1 MLAPGARVR
10 LRELRAKPHLNGR
23 EGSVKGQ
30 SGEAQRWTVRLD
42 DGTEFALKPAN
53 LEILAAAAATGPTA
67 AAASAPA
74 VAEEVLHGLD
84 CVVAD
89 AELSRRSVC
98 DAMVYCMEHAGSHA
112 ENLARRLVGALGQE
126 GLGTE
131 GVLARLFV
139 ISDVLY
145 NSIQSKRS
153 RSADAC
159 ENLGRTWLQPI
170 ASREERARGEGG
182 VRRVFG
188 AWEAWRVFLPLFTK
202 GLECLLLAPE
212 MRDVSCR
219 EAAGEP
225 DERLRP
231 KLTRWY
237 GGLEQAALPQACLER
252 GLKGPHAL
260 PPVLC
265 RARLCHFERFW
276 HLQVGRAVR
285 LHSLV
290 AAPHLNGEVA
300 ACEQWD
306 SGAGRWKVR
315 LKTGEIKAVRCENLM
330 LRLLWQGSPSVSPLQ
345 SEIGLRQAGSMA
357 MVPQGLPDLLKTAR
371 PWDKLHCLYSL
382 EERLYHERLLCAHV
396 DGSRWVVATPDGDV
410 YVEDFADDDHVEIH
424 RAGPRGGAPPQLRKK
439 MLYRFDMDEQGLI
452 ALMDEGVRLSE
463 SERHEVRHDPVARS
477 GAGGGPFPP
486 VQLDDS
492 WVALESRLGF
502 RRGSPVDVTF
512 ATVYAMDDRAL
523 ASFPEGVITLG
534 RVGTLSDEVPI
545 SPRDAQEDVLD
556 ERILRYRR
564 SGSGQRR
571 RAFAEVVAEQREALT
586 TEEWRAQGPATIGR
600 LLQAHLGQGSG
611 PVQRHYWWRQILGLA
626 AADPGVDEHLFL
638 CELIETASTADQL
651 NLPGCEAF
659 ELAARRFQLW
669 EEVYSEALRQVEVA
683 GTAGATADSDGWL
696 DERRIFLGG
705 TRSKGHALVSPPLEK
720 HAAER
725 MQEESAILKEVWLR
739 EGIAALNDLGGR
751 GADIPVGAP
760 TACQVAAVRRL
771 AQLYGR
777 VEPPPSDVTP
787 LGAWQTLQASRN
799 GYADVMAEGASTT
812 YRKGAMALPRA
823 AAGRVR
829 LVDVLPP
836 HLQSLLSDSSQMLQ
850 EPEARNFALGE
861 APRVCAMDPV
871 LQRHGYQLGECLSEL
886 LSAGIIERASE
897 GSIIERAGIFFVP
910 KKDSSLRLI
919 FDTRRSNAH
928 FQDPPYTLLA
938 SGEALANLEVDAAEG
953 VAVASGDVECCF
965 YQYELPSWARAFF
978 GLPAVQARF
987 LDPAARQQLG
997 VSDPSEMIH
1006 FVARVVPMG
1015 WSWAVHLIQEAHA
1028 HVLSTVSPEA
1038 PWIADKAAATPP
1050 WRVERMLAALS
1061 ARGIQ
1066 ASFDRDDG
1074 DLHTLLG
1081 FVLHKPSATW
1091 RLSQSK
1097 FWRLKFSFDVVLT
1110 PGRLVTGREL
1120 ERLMG
1125 HITAAVMLQR
1135 HMLSLFHAIYEFCRR
1150 SRDKRQPLWSS
1161 VRRELSWF
1169 RALLPCVTVSLSLR
1183 RVGSLSERSR
1193 FRGVLTADYA
1203 PRDTLVEQQ
1212 LLHASAA
1219 DVTAEGTLTHFEEVP
1234 AARLLAD
1241 PWAVAAAR
1249 RWRRAAAIHVLEAE
1263 GARWAVRRL
1272 ARNSQLHGHRHLIL
1286 GDNLGAVC
1294 ACEKGRAAH
1303 FALNVVC
1310 REICAISIAAGMQ
1323 LRFRWIPSEL
1333 NPGDAPSRRF
1343 MPGMG
1348 KQHGVGQCGTPSAR
1362 GEKGTQQAGP
1372 LSGAIGSR
1380 EHNHASDG
1388 LLAYLRQGWTSPA
1401 PLSDRPAEVCA
1412 RRARL
1417 CPRLSRLAAR
1427 RVRHATV
1434 LSYLRALTVLLG
1446 WLRLLALP
1454 CWTPAQWGET
1464 LVDYPE
1470 WAFDRGMGRE
1480 AFSRTLCAVAW
1491 GEPALGG
1498 PVRRLFPAGHA
1509 SLSGWTRLQPGHS
1522 RPPLPRAIALAMA
1535 AVLVSMGKPDSGLCI
1550 LVAFEC
1556 YLRPSEAATLLAK
1569 QLLPGRCNEVGV
1581 LQYPLLI
1588 LHPEELATSS
1598 KTGEFDSTVA
1608 FDLPRHHWIGRAAV
1622 RLQRLRRKGEL
1633 LFQIS
1638 YPQFLADFHAACHYL
1653 KLEGLGFSP
1662 HCLRHGGATHD
1673 RAAGCRSLPEVQRRG
1688 MWRAASSA
1696 RRYDKAGRLALVTR
1710 NLSSAHRKGCEAWAA
1725 AAQRLFDNAYV
1736 LPSAPAA
1743 SASAVGAPAA
1753 LDALADGEHLDGE
1766 PLTDAELAAALAE
1779 AEEPS
1784 LSGLGGAASLLA
1796 YLDAAAL
1803 DVAYAE
1809 SGQRELS
1816 GSLGHPQEC
1825 DVWVTRD
1832 EQLVLSHDFNFQ
1844 AVAEDPSQD
1853 LATRPIA
1860 ELRWEE
1866 LRRLRLRTDCK
1877 PVLLLTV
1884 LQEFDLLPTSTRL
1897 AIELKSSSCA
1907 PRLAACLA
1915 ERPELSAAVGFV
1927 LSFSLGVLEAFAAT
1941 LGRVAADTRLVWIV
1955 DNPRVP
1961 YSEGGLDEGETTF
1974 DYSAESLPD
1983 FLERIGDGAHRT
1995 RADAR
2000 LRPLPAVQPC
2010 RDGPGSLRAAG
2021 RAAQRVQLWHA
2032 RPLERPLA
2040 RPRHRLGRCAVLA
2053 AARARPGELRPAWSL
2068 LRQHGRT
2075 AANSGELKPGP
2086 PKCWSE

>member
-1 MLAPGARVR
+1 
-10 LRELRAKPHLNGR
+10 
-23 EGSVKGQ
+23 
-30 SGEAQRWTVRLD
+30 
-42 DGTEFALKPAN
+42 
-53 LEILAAAAATGPTA
+53 
-67 AAASAPA
+67 
-74 VAEEVLHGLD
+74 
-84 CVVAD
+84 
-89 AELSRRSVC
+89 
-98 DAMVYCMEHAGSHA
+98 
-112 ENLARRLVGALGQE
+112 
-126 GLGTE
+126 
-131 GVLARLFV
+131 
-139 ISDVLY
+139 
-145 NSIQSKRS
+145 
-153 RSADAC
+153 
-159 ENLGRTWLQPI
+159 
-170 ASREERARGEGG
+170 
-182 VRRVFG
+182 
-188 AWEAWRVFLPLFTK
+188 
-202 GLECLLLAPE
+202 
-212 MRDVSCR
+212 
-219 EAAGEP
+219 
-225 DERLRP
+225 
-231 KLTRWY
+231 
-237 GGLEQAALPQACLER
+237 
-252 GLKGPHAL
+252 
-260 PPVLC
+260 
-265 RARLCHFERFW
+265 
-276 HLQVGRAVR
+276 
-285 LHSLV
+285 
-290 AAPHLNGEVA
+290 
-300 ACEQWD
+300 
-306 SGAGRWKVR
+306 
-315 LKTGEIKAVRCENLM
+315 
-330 LRLLWQGSPSVSPLQ
+330 
-345 SEIGLRQAGSMA
+345 MA
-357 MVPQGLPDLLKTAR
+357 MVPQGLPDLLKTVR
-371 PWDKLHCLYSL
+371 QGDKLYCLYSL
-382 EERLYHERLLCAHV
+382 EDRLFHEMLLCGHV
-396 DGSRWVVATPDGDV
+396 DGSRWVVATPDADV
-410 YVEDFADDDHVEIH
+410 YVEDFADEDHVEIH

-439 MLYRFDMDEQGLI
+439 MLYRFDLDEQ
-452 ALMDEGVRLSE
+452 ALAALLDEGAQLAE
-463 SERHEVRHDPVARS
+463 SERREAGRDSVAMAPGVVRRLRGKQHALPAMADGGTDTPRGSEVGLAAGASEPPRPPPSHAPPPRA
-477 GAGGGPFPP
+477 GAGGGPLPP

-512 ATVYAMDDRAL
+512 ATVYALDDRAL

-534 RVGTLSDEVPI
+534 RAGALSDEVPP

-564 SGSGQRR
+564 SGTGQRR
-571 RAFAEVVAEQREALT
+571 RAFAEVVAEQREVLST
-586 TEEWRAQGPATIGR
+586 
-600 LLQAHLGQGSG
+600 QGSG

-638 CELIETASTADQL
+638 CELIQTASTADQL

-683 GTAGATADSDGWL
+683 GTAGATPDSDGWL

-705 TRSKGHALVSPPLEK
+705 TRPKGHALASPSLEK
-720 HAAER
+720 HVAER
-725 MQEESAILKEVWLR
+725 MQEESAILKERRKGR
-739 EGIAALNDLGGR
+739 EERRMARGVSSS
-751 GADIPVGAP
+751 GADVAPGVSDTGVARDVLPPPLGA
-760 TACQVAAVRRL
+760 TLDELLHGVAAVRRL

-777 VEPPPSDVTP
+777 VGPPPSDMTP

-836 HLQSLLSDSSQMLQ
+836 HLQSLLSDSSQMLR

-871 LQRHGYQLGECLSEL
+871 LQRHGYQFGECLSEL
-886 LSAGIIERASE
+886 LSAGIIERAAE

-965 YQYELPSWARAFF
+965 YQYELPAWARAFF

-997 VSDPSEMIH
+997 VSDLSEMIH

-1015 WSWAVHLIQEAHA
+1015 WSWAAHLIQEAHA
-1028 HVLSTVSPEA
+1028 HVLSTISSEA
-1038 PWIADKAAATPP
+1038 PWIADKVPTPALGAQCSTAKMLYMDNVAVFTSGNGDP
-1050 WRVERMLAALS
+1050 TLEVERMLAALS

-1066 ASFDRDDG
+1066 ASFDRADG

-1091 RLSQSK
+1091 RLSHSK
-1097 FWRLKFSFDVVLT
+1097 FWRLKFSLDFVLT

-1135 HMLSLFHAIYEFCRR
+1135 HMLSLFHAIYKFCRR

-1169 RALLPCVTVSLSLR
+1169 RALLPCVTVSLIR
-1183 RVGSLSERSR
+1183 RIGSLSERSR

-1241 PWAVAAAR
+1241 PWAFAAAR
-1249 RWRRAAAIHVLEAE
+1249 RWRRAAAFHVLEAE

-1286 GDNLGAVC
+1286 GDNLGVAC

-1310 REICAISIAAGMQ
+1310 REICAISIASGMQ

-1343 MPGMG
+1343 MPGSTTMPVTAYWVNPVYG
-1348 KQHGVGQCGTPSAR
+1348 KRAR
-1362 GEKGTQQAGP
+1362 DAAEPRPAPTTRRA
-1372 LSGAIGSR
+1372 SGSR
-1380 EHNHASDG
+1380 GGHG
-1388 LLAYLRQGWTSPA
+1388 LPGPSGSRRGWTSPA

-1427 RVRHATV
+1427 RVRHATE
-1434 LSYLRALTVLLG
+1434 LSYLRALTMLLG
-1446 WLRLLALP
+1446 RLRLLALP
-1454 CWTPAQWGET
+1454 SWTSAQWDET
-1464 LVDYPE
+1464 LVDYSE

-1498 PVRRLFPAGHA
+1498 PVRRLFPAAHA

-1522 RPPLPRAIALAMA
+1522 RPPLPRALALAMA
-1535 AVLVSMGKPDSGLCI
+1535 AVLVSMGKP
-1550 LVAFEC
+1550 
-1556 YLRPSEAATLLAK
+1556 AATLLAK

-1581 LQYPLLI
+1581 LQHPLLI

-1598 KTGEFDSTVA
+1598 KTGEFDSTIA

-1622 RLQRLRRKGEL
+1622 RLQRLRREDEL

-1638 YPQFLADFHAACHYL
+1638 HPQLLSDFHAACQYL

-1673 RAAGCRSLPEVQRRG
+1673 RAAGCRSLLEVQGRG
-1688 MWRAASSA
+1688 MWRAASSV
-1696 RRYDKAGRLALVTR
+1696 RRYDKAGRLALVMR
-1710 NLSSAHRKGCEAWAA
+1710 NLSHAQRRGCEVWAA
-1725 AAQRLFDNAYV
+1725 AAPRLFDNAYV
-1736 LPSAPAA
+1736 LPSAP
-1743 SASAVGAPAA
+1743 
-1753 LDALADGEHLDGE
+1753 
-1766 PLTDAELAAALAE
+1766 
-1779 AEEPS
+1779 
-1784 LSGLGGAASLLA
+1784 
-1796 YLDAAAL
+1796 
-1803 DVAYAE
+1803 
-1809 SGQRELS
+1809 
-1816 GSLGHPQEC
+1816 
-1825 DVWVTRD
+1825 
-1832 EQLVLSHDFNFQ
+1832 
-1844 AVAEDPSQD
+1844 
-1853 LATRPIA
+1853 
-1860 ELRWEE
+1860 
-1866 LRRLRLRTDCK
+1866 
-1877 PVLLLTV
+1877 
-1884 LQEFDLLPTSTRL
+1884 
-1897 AIELKSSSCA
+1897 
-1907 PRLAACLA
+1907 
-1915 ERPELSAAVGFV
+1915 
-1927 LSFSLGVLEAFAAT
+1927 
-1941 LGRVAADTRLVWIV
+1941 
-1955 DNPRVP
+1955 
-1961 YSEGGLDEGETTF
+1961 
-1974 DYSAESLPD
+1974 
-1983 FLERIGDGAHRT
+1983 
-1995 RADAR
+1995 
-2000 LRPLPAVQPC
+2000 
-2010 RDGPGSLRAAG
+2010 
-2021 RAAQRVQLWHA
+2021 
-2032 RPLERPLA
+2032 
-2040 RPRHRLGRCAVLA
+2040 
-2053 AARARPGELRPAWSL
+2053 
-2068 LRQHGRT
+2068 
-2075 AANSGELKPGP
+2075 
-2086 PKCWSE
+2086 